1 MLVCRLLCKSMMRN
15 APWGGRFGTLLSV
28 LFLDDACVLIFS
40 PLQDDKLQGQHR
52 VPYTAGVIP
61 SPVLIGA

>member
-1 MLVCRLLCKSMMRN
+1 MMRN

-40 PLQDDKLQGQHR
+40 SLQDDKLQGPHR